1 MMKMLGE
8 FQIKTKAYR
17 CERCGAVWIPKSS
30 KKTSLPVACAK
41 CGSPYWNR
49 PRTNKKR
56 GDE

>member
-1 MMKMLGE
+1 MLGE